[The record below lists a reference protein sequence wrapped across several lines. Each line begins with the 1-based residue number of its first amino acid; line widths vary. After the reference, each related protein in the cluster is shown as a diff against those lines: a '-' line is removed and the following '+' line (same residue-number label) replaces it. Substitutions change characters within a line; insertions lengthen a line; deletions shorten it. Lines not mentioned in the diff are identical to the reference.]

1 VLVEISVMEHPLQA
15 SPLHTAQ
22 RTMNENGELRR
33 YLEAASRQTVPTPD
47 DERRLAAAARA
58 GDTDARQRLIDANM
72 RLVVSVARG
81 YEDRGLSLAAL
92 VRVGH
97 LGLVRAAHRFDHS
110 KGYRFADFAIWFIH
124 QAITRGLAEG
134 GHDDTP

>member
-1 VLVEISVMEHPLQA
+1 MARPLNQGRRVRLRHYIL
-15 SPLHTAQ
+15 PQ
-22 RTMNENGELRR
+22 GTMNENGELRR

-47 DERRLAAAARA
+47 DERSLAAAARA
-58 GDTDARQRLIDANM
+58 GDTDARQRLVDANM

-97 LGLVRAAHRFDHS
+97 QGLVRAAHRFDHS
-110 KGYRFADFAIWFIH
+110 KGYRFAVFATWIIR
-124 QAITRGLAEG
+124 QAITRELAESRRRG
-134 GHDDTP
+134 TP

>member
-1 VLVEISVMEHPLQA
+1 MARSLNQGRRVRLRHS
-15 SPLHTAQ
+15 HTVQ

-47 DERRLAAAARA
+47 DERSLAAAARA

-72 RLVVSVARG
+72 SLVVSVARD

-97 LGLVRAAHRFDHS
+97 QGLVRAAQRFDHS
-110 KGYRFADFAIWFIH
+110 KEYRFAVFAIWFIR
-124 QAITRGLAEG
+124 QAITRALAEAG
-134 GHDDTP
+134 RRDTP